1 MASENFAR
9 YPAACCG
16 ELHYEYR
23 RCRPTRRVEALS
35 GLPILGRR
43 GFSRSTTNT
52 CAGLTCEK
60 PHQGCDMYPETTPNS
75 VINSAVQLIP
85 QEQELRECSP
95 RAHTPATAS
104 RVTGK
109 TFTREVAVKGLSC
122 LLILAA
128 LVACTGKSGDSSTT
142 PPALAF
148 TADCQGK
155 TSNPFTQPPVVV
167 PSSFLPDD
175 GSIQVPPTAGPLG
188 YNTFIP
194 GSAGFPAVGGTY
206 TDPIFGGTVRR
217 LTDTVGQPNQ
227 EDIYAHHWANAN
239 GSLAFSRQL
248 DLAGL
253 SFKIINTTTGAEVYT
268 NQPLGSS
275 QFDIAWDAIDPNR
288 YYYYEGTNLTCR
300 NLAEQRNVVKTFPS
314 PLERN
319 GGSLNTQDRSGRYFT
334 VRYGGSNKVWD
345 SQTDT
350 IYSGSVTPLN
360 PGGGWVAIT
369 PDGNYLVTA
378 AGPLGEHHSYAIDHV
393 KHSIS
398 LNPVN
403 FWTACQTDH
412 GALVSATDGNS
423 YFITFDCNNSAG
435 IYRVDITL
443 DQTGKTEPEQIVA
456 NQLLLPTVSSPVNT
470 NQGHLSAVS
479 KGPNQDWVF
488 FDSETLGG
496 DPFALATTSFVPFL
510 PWQPYEQEIVAMNVT
525 TLEVRRY
532 AHHRSRG
539 IDSDYHAQPR
549 ISCSWDGSIILWT
562 SNYNT
567 SSPTGYADMYGM
579 AFSGN

>member
-1 MASENFAR
+1 MKSNISR
-9 YPAACCG
+9 QTI
-16 ELHYEYR
+16 
-23 RCRPTRRVEALS
+23 CRPRV
-35 GLPILGRR
+35 
-43 GFSRSTTNT
+43 
-52 CAGLTCEK
+52 
-60 PHQGCDMYPETTPNS
+60 
-75 VINSAVQLIP
+75 
-85 QEQELRECSP
+85 
-95 RAHTPATAS
+95 HTPVTAS
-104 RVTGK
+104 RVARN
-109 TFTREVAVKGLSC
+109 TFTGAIAVNGLSC
-122 LLILAA
+122 VLILAA
-128 LVACTGKSGDSSTT
+128 LVACTGKTGDSSTQT
-142 PPALAF
+142 PALSF
-148 TADCQGK
+148 TAACQG
-155 TSNPFTQPPVVV
+155 TTANPFTQPPTSI
-167 PSSFLPDD
+167 PSSFLPDN
-175 GSIQVPPTAGPLG
+175 GSIQVPPSAGPLG
-188 YNTFIP
+188 YNSFIP
-194 GSAGFPAVGGTY
+194 GSPGFPIVGGTY

-217 LTDTVGQPNQ
+217 LTNTVGQPNQ
-227 EDIYAHHWANAN
+227 EDIYSHHWANAN
-239 GSLAFSRQL
+239 GSLAFSRIL
-248 DLAGL
+248 DTNGFSA
-253 SFKIINTTTGAEVYT
+253 FNIIDTTTGAEIYH
-268 NQPLGSS
+268 NLPLGSS
-275 QFDIAWDAIDPNR
+275 PIDIAWDATDPNR
-288 YYYYEGTNLTCR
+288 YYYYEGTNLTCW
-300 NLAEQRNVVKTFPS
+300 NLAEQRKVTKTFPS
-314 PLERN
+314 PLQPN

-345 SQTDT
+345 SQTDA

-378 AGPLGEHHSYAIDHV
+378 AGTNKEHYSYAIDHIN
-393 KHSIS
+393 HSIS
-398 LNPVN
+398 SAPIN

-412 GALVSATDGNS
+412 GALVSATNGKS
-423 YFITFDCNNSAG
+423 YFITFDCDNSAG

-443 DQTGKTEPEQIVA
+443 NQTGKTEPEQIAA

-562 SNYNT
+562 SNYNI

-579 AFSGN
+579 AFSN

>member
-1 MASENFAR
+1 VQEIQAGFR
-9 YPAACCG
+9 
-16 ELHYEYR
+16 
-23 RCRPTRRVEALS
+23 
-35 GLPILGRR
+35 LGHIA
-43 GFSRSTTNT
+43 TTVMKT
-52 CAGLTCEK
+52 GLTIMVRNSFRQTIYS
-60 PHQGCDMYPETTPNS
+60 PRVHFPETS
-75 VINSAVQLIP
+75 
-85 QEQELRECSP
+85 
-95 RAHTPATAS
+95 S
-104 RVTGK
+104 RVTGNPHSAQAWKIGK
-109 TFTREVAVKGLSC
+109 TFTREVAVNGLSC
-122 LLILAA
+122 LLALTA
-128 LVACTGKSGDSSTT
+128 LVACSGSSGDSSTQ

-148 TADCQGK
+148 AAACQG
-155 TSNPFTQPPVVV
+155 TTANPFTQPPVFVPSP
-167 PSSFLPDD
+167 PSSFLPND
-175 GSIQVPPTAGPLG
+175 GSVQAPLPLLTGAYG
-188 YNTFIP
+188 YNSFIP
-194 GSAGFPAVGGTY
+194 GSVGFPAVGGTY
-206 TDPIFGGTVRR
+206 TDPILKGTIRR

-227 EDIYAHHWANAN
+227 EDIYGHHWANAN
-239 GSLAFSRQL
+239 GSLAFSRIL
-248 DLAGL
+248 DINGL
-253 SFKIINTTTGAEVYT
+253 TFNIIDTTTGFPRYT
-268 NQPLGSS
+268 NLPLGSS
-275 QFDIAWDAIDPNR
+275 KFDIAWDATDPNR
-288 YYYYEGTNLTCR
+288 YYYYEGTNLTCW
-300 NLAEQRNVVKTFPS
+300 NLAEKRKVTKAFPS
-314 PLERN
+314 TLEPN

-334 VRYGGSNKVWD
+334 VRYGGTNKVWD

-350 IYSGSVTPLN
+350 IYSGSVTTLN
-360 PGGGWVAIT
+360 SSGWVAIT
-369 PDGNYLVTA
+369 PDGKYLVTA

-398 LNPVN
+398 RNPVN

-435 IYRVDITL
+435 IYRVNITL
-443 DQTGKTEPEQIVA
+443 DQTGKTEPEQVA
-456 NQLLLPTVSSPVNT
+456 SNQLLLPTVSSPVNT

-479 KGPNQDWVF
+479 KEGLNQDWVF

-496 DPFALATTSFVPFL
+496 DPFALATTPFVPFL
-510 PWQPYEQEIVAMNVT
+510 PWLPYEQEIVAMNVT